1 MSPLVPLSRDVGH
14 LPSSITLFIFKQRGA
29 TQLPTSAPHS
39 TLLGRVLLE
48 ERLGAPCKLS
58 GLPLGLRAA
67 SWLQEVG
74 LA

>member
-1 MSPLVPLSRDVGH
+1 MSPPVTLSGEFGH
-14 LPSSITLFIFKQRGA
+14 LPSGVTLFIFKQRGA
-29 TQLPTSAPHS
+29 PPS
-39 TLLGRVLLE
+39 TLLGRILLG

-67 SWLQEVG
+67 SRLWEVR